1 MKILFLHGLAS
12 SGAYKTANTLRILL
26 RPCDVIA
33 PDIPIDPHAALS
45 LLQELC
51 RQEAPDLV
59 VGLSLGGFWAQQLRG
74 TRKILINPDFHVA
87 GLMRSHIGTNK
98 YLSPRRDGAE
108 TFEITPQI
116 CADYAELEQH
126 QFEGITPAEIALTR
140 GMFADHDT
148 VVNEW
153 DTFDLHYPGRGVHYP
168 GEHLPTF
175 PEIKHHLLP
184 LVGK

>member
-33 PDIPIDPHAALS
+33 PDIPIDAQEALAM
-45 LLQELC
+45 LKDLC
-51 RQEAPDLV
+51 RQEVPDLV

-74 TRKILINPDFHVA
+74 TRKILINPDFHVTE
-87 GLMRSHIGTNK
+87 LLRSRIGTNK

-108 TFEITPQI
+108 TFEITAGI
-116 CADYAELEQH
+116 CAGYAALEQH

-140 GMFADHDT
+140 GMFADNDT

-153 DTFDLHYPGRGVHYP
+153 DSFTLHYPGRGVRYP

-175 PEIKHHLLP
+175 PQIKHYLLP
-184 LVGK
+184 LVDK